1 MAITI
6 SGNGI
11 TSANIADGTITTD
24 DINASDVTSLKSGRK
39 NLIINGAMQVAQ
51 RGTSITGIGSEKY
64 TLDRFVVIGSGAD
77 VSVSQESGT
86 SFDKALRVTGASGNT
101 LMYLSHR
108 IEAKNSNFAAGQS
121 VTLSVNI
128 KGSTSKTVTA
138 RLAYATATDNFGG
151 TTEIATQ
158 SFSVTTT
165 DAKFTHTFTVPSAA
179 TTGLEIRFY
188 PSGGLGA
195 SETLDFSGLQIELGD
210 TATDFEHR
218 SYGEELALCQRYYH
232 RIDRANYGTNTVLTG
247 INSAAHNIFMVT
259 IPASMRVAPT
269 ITKTGTNFTVY
280 STNSTAVVGTGNPT
294 FSPGAFGFL
303 GGRFL
308 FSKTGDIGHGCWL
321 DIDNAD
327 TYFEFDSEL

>member
-218 SYGEELALCQRYYH
+218 SYGEELALCQRYYEIVKTASAWSWNSSSGL
-232 RIDRANYGTNTVLTG
+232 RIY
-247 INSAAHNIFMVT
+247 
-259 IPASMRVAPT
+259 
-269 ITKTGTNFTVY
+269 
-280 STNSTAVVGTGNPT
+280 
-294 FSPGAFGFL
+294 
-303 GGRFL
+303 GRFKTEKRVSPTASGSPISVTNGNSGFTQSSFAGPSTDAYG
-308 FSKTGDIGHGCWL
+308 FSGYCYNFSGLNTIRSYVVTST
-321 DIDNAD
+321 IN
-327 TYFEFDSEL
+327 FDAEL